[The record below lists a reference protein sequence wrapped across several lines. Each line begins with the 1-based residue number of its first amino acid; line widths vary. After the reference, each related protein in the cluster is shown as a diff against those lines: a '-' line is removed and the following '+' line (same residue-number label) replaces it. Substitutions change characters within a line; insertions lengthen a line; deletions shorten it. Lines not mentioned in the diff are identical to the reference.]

1 MIQNDLEISTNGA
14 GWLEATM
21 RQRLIPIAAAFL
33 GLGAVGGVALL
44 LATRRL
50 VVDGRSM
57 LPGYAPGDRVLVS
70 RVAYLRSK
78 PQIGDVVVV
87 RQPGGD
93 GRLDLKRIAA
103 GPGASLELQDGA
115 RILGPDEWSV
125 LGDNAAES
133 TDSRHLGPVR
143 TRDIAGKV
151 LLKY

>member
-1 MIQNDLEISTNGA
+1 
-14 GWLEATM
+14 M

-33 GLGAVGGVALL
+33 GLGAVGGAALL
-44 LATRRL
+44 LATRRM
-50 VVDGRSM
+50 VVEGRSM
-57 LPGYAPGDRVLVS
+57 LPAYAPGDRVLVS

-78 PQIGDVVVV
+78 PQVGDVVVV

-93 GRLDLKRIAA
+93 GRIDLKRIAA
-103 GPGASLELQDGA
+103 GPGGSVSSSQDGA

-151 LLKY
+151 LLRY